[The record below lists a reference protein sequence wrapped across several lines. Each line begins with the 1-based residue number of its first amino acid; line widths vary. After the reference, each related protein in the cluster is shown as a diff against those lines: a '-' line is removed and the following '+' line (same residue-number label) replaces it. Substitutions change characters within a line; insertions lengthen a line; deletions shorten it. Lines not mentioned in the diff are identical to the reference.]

1 MIALPRGV
9 RWALYGV
16 ALALVLSPCVRQ
28 ENGDERSLIER
39 LFGPFAELAANVQW
53 VRADNALRHARYEI
67 AYARAEHALE
77 LAPSPAGGW
86 IFLARHFVYERAS
99 LEREPDAEARR
110 RWTQAGLDVLERGRA
125 RCAQPAELEFERGVI
140 LTFLALVASDPALP
154 PADAPS
160 SRKASALF
168 DDAAR
173 AYDRAT
179 ELGHA
184 EAAELAAAVRE
195 RARLARGA
203 GR

>member
-16 ALALVLSPCVRQ
+16 ALALVLSPCVREEQ
-28 ENGDERSLIER
+28 RDERSLVER
-39 LFGPFAELAANVQW
+39 VFGPFAELAANVQW
-53 VRADNALRHARYEI
+53 VRADSALRHGRYEL

-86 IFLARHFVYERAS
+86 IFLARHFVYERAA
-99 LEREPDAEARR
+99 LEREPDVEARR
-110 RWTQAGLDVLERGRA
+110 RWTQAGLDLLERGRA
-125 RCAQPAELEFERGVI
+125 QCAEPAELEFERGVI

-154 PADAPS
+154 VDEAPS
-160 SRKASALF
+160 TRKASALF

-184 EAAELAAAVRE
+184 EAGELAAAVRE